1 MADILPDGA
10 DDGAR
15 EWPAGSLLP
24 GTGGVRN
31 WAWRTLQAA
40 KEELQMA
47 VESVMEDLEGLGTT
61 SCSQAKESHGTSP
74 VRGSPLVIASKR
86 VLSTTF
92 RTCAGDGLRGIVL
105 FVLHQRRGV
114 NTSA

>member
-47 VESVMEDLEGLGTT
+47 VESVMEDLEGL
-61 SCSQAKESHGTSP
+61 AKESHGTSP